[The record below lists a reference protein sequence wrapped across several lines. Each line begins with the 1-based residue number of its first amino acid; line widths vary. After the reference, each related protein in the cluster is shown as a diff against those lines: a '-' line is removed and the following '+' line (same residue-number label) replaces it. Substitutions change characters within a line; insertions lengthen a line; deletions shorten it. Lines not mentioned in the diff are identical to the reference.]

1 MNLDEEGNQD
11 DELNANSQF
20 ATQYEQAMLRVQKS
34 REMQNVSNSLAN
46 TSQSVSQSQLPR
58 SRGNKFVPSKQRG
71 HSQMGSEQSRNGD
84 IIQNMGSFR
93 SRAQAHEEEIPIHR
107 ESIQS
112 SRAAN
117 YPEHYELP
125 VNQSEMPID
134 PNQIST
140 QHLENVN
147 QSLMHNHRRNTGART
162 VLQPSTPVAGSQ
174 SRKYFTQDR
183 VNMSNL
189 LRQANDDRVSISIK
203 DQL

>member
-1 MNLDEEGNQD
+1 
-11 DELNANSQF
+11 
-20 ATQYEQAMLRVQKS
+20 
-34 REMQNVSNSLAN
+34 
-46 TSQSVSQSQLPR
+46 
-58 SRGNKFVPSKQRG
+58 
-71 HSQMGSEQSRNGD
+71 MGSEQSRNGD